1 MSPRTACTAIALAL
15 LGAGTAMPP
24 PLRAQALAPM
34 VGASAIQGSLQ
45 SIPASG
51 AAGSLERGRNARG
64 QIEAV
69 NQEKQGAIE
78 SLSAPAPSGP
88 ANGASNGSGTANG
101 PAGAGRSPA
110 SPQAPAGSTRLARV
124 NGRTI
129 PTCSHGG
136 LCHRALL
143 QAIGAG
149 R

>member
-1 MSPRTACTAIALAL
+1 MSPQAACTAIALAL

-24 PLRAQALAPM
+24 PLRAQALAPTL
-34 VGASAIQGSLQ
+34 GASAIQGRLQ

-78 SLSAPAPSGP
+78 SLSAPTASAP
-88 ANGASNGSGTANG
+88 ANGASNGSGPANA
-101 PAGAGRSPA
+101 PAGTGTSPA
-110 SPQAPAGSTRLARV
+110 NPQAPAGGTRLARV

>member
-1 MSPRTACTAIALAL
+1 MSPQAACTAIALAL
-15 LGAGTAMPP
+15 LGAGTAMLTP
-24 PLRAQALAPM
+24 PLRAQALAPTL
-34 VGASAIQGSLQ
+34 GASAIQGSLQ

-51 AAGSLERGRNARG
+51 AAGSLEQGRNARG

-78 SLSAPAPSGP
+78 SLSAPTASTP
-88 ANGASNGSGTANG
+88 ANGASGSGPANA
-101 PAGAGRSPA
+101 PAGAGRSPG
-110 SPQAPAGSTRLARV
+110 SPQAPAGGTRLARV

-136 LCHRALL
+136 LCHHALL